1 METKLQQLL
10 DNAEVIQASYPEDA
24 CLLLINHE
32 KVLCY
37 LPGTS
42 IDLNIQVGAP
52 ISTLQG
58 TVTLQALQSG
68 QFEQEEKDSRKF
80 GVPYISTASP
90 IKENGRVIG
99 ALSSIVSNRR
109 IDMLRSEAEELT
121 AISQELAATTEHMA
135 SVSNVIAKDL
145 QELADESSLL
155 KNEIRTI
162 EHVLSKIKDTAI
174 KSRILGLN
182 ASIEAARSGE
192 HGRGFMVV
200 ANEIKKMADSSK
212 DAVEGFEPQLK
223 EMMKN
228 MEKAIETIQQISA
241 HSEEQSVIV
250 EEFHQSFDHIVH
262 TASELSKNANL

>member
-1 METKLQQLL
+1 
-10 DNAEVIQASYPEDA
+10 
-24 CLLLINHE
+24 
-32 KVLCY
+32 
-37 LPGTS
+37 
-42 IDLNIQVGAP
+42 
-52 ISTLQG
+52 
-58 TVTLQALQSG
+58 
-68 QFEQEEKDSRKF
+68 
-80 GVPYISTASP
+80 
-90 IKENGRVIG
+90 
-99 ALSSIVSNRR
+99 
-109 IDMLRSEAEELT
+109 MLRSEAEELT

-135 SVSNVIAKDL
+135 SVSNVITKDL
-145 QELADESSLL
+145 QELADESTLL

-200 ANEIKKMADSSK
+200 ANEIKKMADNSK
-212 DAVEGFEPQLK
+212 EAVEGFEPQLK